1 MRYIK
6 IIVIQVLAVLSVR
19 LFDMGVAWT
28 QGELGFHP
36 MAAGAVSVLF
46 ILAPYVWATA
56 VDEEY

>member
-19 LFDMGVAWT
+19 LFDMGMAWT

-36 MAAGAVSVLF
+36 MAAGAVAHTYGARMNSTDT
-46 ILAPYVWATA
+46 APAA
-56 VDEEY
+56 MG